1 MKKGE
6 YKMFNIIN
14 YKNKNLIIIFI
25 LIMIFFSLMIFI
37 NYELSVQ
44 KIMRNRDL
52 YIINNLVEKNP
63 QIEAEIIN
71 TFKNALGTDN
81 LGITEKYFINGEY
94 EFKHKIF
101 SNQTKKSIFFLLFFM
116 IISGLF
122 IFLFQRKIFNDIE
135 NKLYKLIHNIDRA
148 MNLDFKKLN
157 EKNEEGAIYLLY
169 TQFNL
174 LSRRYKNT
182 LKKMKENHDS
192 LKDLIYNLSHQ
203 LKTPISSIKIF
214 NEIMISE
221 KDYKQKQTEE
231 FLLKSKKQINKI
243 EWIIK
248 KMFEISK
255 IENDE
260 IRVKKEKV
268 SIKSLIKDIIESY
281 KHIIEKKK
289 IKLSFN
295 AENNSLILVDK
306 NMIKEALTNLIENAL
321 KYSYDDETVSISINE
336 QNSKLILSIK
346 DKGIKIKN
354 EGKELFNK
362 FYRSEKAKQ
371 INPEGTGL
379 GLAFSKA
386 TIEKN
391 NGIIKYISDDLYTEF
406 IVEFQK

>member
-1 MKKGE
+1 
-6 YKMFNIIN
+6 MFNKIN
-14 YKNKNLIIIFI
+14 YKNKNLITIFIFIMIGFSLIIFI
-25 LIMIFFSLMIFI
+25 S
-37 NYELSVQ
+37 YELSVQ

-52 YIINNLVEKNP
+52 YIINNLVENNP
-63 QIEAEIIN
+63 QIETEIID

-81 LGITEKYFINGEY
+81 SKITDKYFINGEY
-94 EFKHKIF
+94 EFKHKPF
-101 SNQTKKSIFFLLFFM
+101 SNQTKESIFFLLSCM
-116 IISGLF
+116 IIMGF
-122 IFLFQRKIFNDIE
+122 IIFLFQRKVFIDIE

-148 MNLDFKKLN
+148 MNLDFKKLD

-221 KDYKQKQTEE
+221 QDYEQKQTEE
-231 FLLKSKKQINKI
+231 FLLKSKNQINKI

-260 IRVKKEKV
+260 IRLKKEKI
-268 SIKSLIKDIIESY
+268 SIKSLINDIIENY
-281 KHIIEKKK
+281 KHIIEKKNIK
-289 IKLSFN
+289 ISITEN
-295 AENNSLILVDK
+295 NNSLILVDK
-306 NMIKEALTNLIENAL
+306 NMIKEALTNIIENAL
-321 KYSYDDETVSISINE
+321 KYSFDNEIVSISIVE
-336 QNSKLILSIK
+336 KKSKLILSIK